1 MDTRRRN
8 NSWIICFASAFVVAT
23 VSSAQTNEYDF
34 QELLLGLTS
43 DSREGQTRA
52 EEEVRKTL
60 KGREREVW
68 NFVLS
73 ALSDTEG
80 KYDSGHVSE
89 GLRALTVL
97 DGFNDEILDEYRD
110 LLRRESNE
118 IENLKELESK
128 RLRRVQT
135 KEEWRSITKRM
146 RFIEYGLYTSE
157 DLGRPLPR
165 EIVTPFLPFD
175 DQGIIEPVIRWYYA
189 HGVESDIKA
198 LTKRAEEFAKIGGTI
213 YRDAIVEAVTEIR
226 TRGAAELTPATMP
239 VHESSADGRILDAD
253 SDRSVRETSRAEGS
267 PPSPAWPYGLCIL
280 LIVGVTVF
288 HVRRIL
294 RRP

>member
-8 NSWIICFASAFVVAT
+8 NSWIMCFASAFVVAT
-23 VSSAQTNEYDF
+23 VSSAQTIEYDF

-52 EEEVRKTL
+52 EEEVRRTL

-73 ALSDTEG
+73 ALADTEG

-118 IENLKELESK
+118 IENHTTRQELSDISADQSSVEMPVSQQ
-128 RLRRVQT
+128 RNSPYCRRSAKSGRVRGGRCSSFFA
-135 KEEWRSITKRM
+135 WRSASS
-146 RFIEYGLYTSE
+146 LTS
-157 DLGRPLPR
+157 
-165 EIVTPFLPFD
+165 
-175 DQGIIEPVIRWYYA
+175 
-189 HGVESDIKA
+189 
-198 LTKRAEEFAKIGGTI
+198 
-213 YRDAIVEAVTEIR
+213 
-226 TRGAAELTPATMP
+226 
-239 VHESSADGRILDAD
+239 
-253 SDRSVRETSRAEGS
+253 SRNPIHS
-267 PPSPAWPYGLCIL
+267 
-280 LIVGVTVF
+280 
-288 HVRRIL
+288 
-294 RRP
+294 